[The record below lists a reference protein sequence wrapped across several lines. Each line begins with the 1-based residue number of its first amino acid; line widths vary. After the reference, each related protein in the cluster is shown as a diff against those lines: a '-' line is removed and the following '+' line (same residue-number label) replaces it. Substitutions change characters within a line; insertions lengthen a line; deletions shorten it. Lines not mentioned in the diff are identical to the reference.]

1 MSLLYNRNATVNQFI
16 LINFK
21 NKVDLQSP
29 LVYSASVVIVSR
41 QERRTMTDST
51 ALRQLID
58 SKGLKLSYVAEYIG
72 LSAYGFSLKLN
83 NKSEFRT
90 GEIARL
96 CELLGISAKQ
106 RDKIFFAR
114 KVDLQST

>member
-1 MSLLYNRNATVNQFI
+1 MVI
-16 LINFK
+16 LN
-21 NKVDLQSP
+21 
-29 LVYSASVVIVSR
+29 R
-41 QERRTMTDST
+41 QERRTMTDTT

-58 SKGLKLSYVAEYIG
+58 SKGLKLSYVAERIG

-96 CELLGISAKQ
+96 CELLGISVEQ
-106 RDKIFFAR
+106 RDKIFFAQ
-114 KVDLQST
+114 KVDAEST

>member
-1 MSLLYNRNATVNQFI
+1 
-16 LINFK
+16 
-21 NKVDLQSP
+21 
-29 LVYSASVVIVSR
+29 
-41 QERRTMTDST
+41 MTDST

-58 SKGLKLSYVAEYIG
+58 SKGLKLSYVAERIG

-96 CELLGISAKQ
+96 CELLGISVEQ
-106 RDKIFFAR
+106 RDKIFFAQE
-114 KVDLQST
+114 VDLEST

>member
-1 MSLLYNRNATVNQFI
+1 
-16 LINFK
+16 
-21 NKVDLQSP
+21 
-29 LVYSASVVIVSR
+29 
-41 QERRTMTDST
+41 MTDST

-90 GEIARL
+90 ER
-96 CELLGISAKQ
+96 
-106 RDKIFFAR
+106 
-114 KVDLQST
+114 